1 MCPSWLLLFAILVLM
16 CLIGLRGDRVVE
28 GFRNT
33 EMVDRTYQWL
43 YYNLWF
49 PRYEWDEKGK
59 RIMGT
64 SSMIVDGPRL
74 VGQAYVRLK
83 DAAPA
88 SLSGNATDT
97 PVEGII
103 DQCKK
108 EGINCHNIVSDTRT
122 NKNYVNSF
130 GVSDQLVWAPGFV
143 TYVRQYPD
151 TNPMTG
157 HMYAKDV
164 RVN

>member
-1 MCPSWLLLFAILVLM
+1 
-16 CLIGLRGDRVVE
+16 
-28 GFRNT
+28 
-33 EMVDRTYQWL
+33 
-43 YYNLWF
+43 
-49 PRYEWDEKGK
+49 
-59 RIMGT
+59 MGT